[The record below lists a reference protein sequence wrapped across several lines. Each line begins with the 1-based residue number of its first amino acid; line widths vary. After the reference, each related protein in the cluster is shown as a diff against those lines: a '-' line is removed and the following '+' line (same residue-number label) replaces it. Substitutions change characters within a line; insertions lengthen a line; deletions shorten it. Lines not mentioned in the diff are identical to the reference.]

1 MKLVIFEGPDN
12 LGKSTLIHKLVDFHK
27 DTMDISMM
35 HFTGPKGNPSCP
47 FLHQIYS
54 FDVIM
59 KKIRVLADKE
69 QSAYFEYPNYVK
81 PEDDNNWEFGDIDIR
96 RENLVILDRSW
107 FGEFVY
113 GQMYRNAKEHD
124 IFVELE
130 NLYENNIAI
139 CANIEVYVVHLD
151 ASEKFI
157 MDHDD
162 NKSITSSLDKKT
174 RLEKINK
181 ERELFF
187 KCFKEFDEL
196 GFKYIP
202 VCVEDPMT
210 HDYHS
215 ADELAKIIDN
225 AIFYEKE

>member
-27 DTMDISMM
+27 DNMDITLM

-54 FDVIM
+54 FNVIM
-59 KKIRVLADKE
+59 SKIHDMAEKE
-69 QSAYFEYPNYVK
+69 HRGHFEHSAYVPT
-81 PEDDNNWEFGDIDIR
+81 DDCEKWDLGDIDVV

-130 NLYENNIAI
+130 NLYENHIAS
-139 CANIEVYVVHLD
+139 AMNIEVYVVHLD
-151 ASEKFI
+151 ARPEFI
-157 MDHDD
+157 LEHDD
-162 NKSITSSLDKKT
+162 NKSITSTLDHDL
-174 RLEKINK
+174 RLSKITK
-181 ERELFF
+181 EREMFF
-187 KCFKEFDEL
+187 KCFSEFEHL
-196 GFKYIP
+196 GYKYVPIR
-202 VCVEDPMT
+202 VEDEKNET
-210 HDYHS
+210 YYN
-215 ADELAKIIDN
+215 ADALANIIDKAVFN
-225 AIFYEKE
+225 EKE